1 MRRDARGRGWLYEGR
16 MHGRHRFAAILARL
30 PLRRAPHRLTALESV
45 LRRHHSRAVERVGH
59 KNHCEGH
66 YHDLSYGQ
74 HRQTRYMGERLKS
87 SLWVRGINGGEQ
99 RKRNACA
106 GQAPQAGA
114 LRAVLNS
121 QALRPGLNCFAPP
134 ALGREEF
141 QIDNF
146 TI

>member
-30 PLRRAPHRLTALESV
+30 TLRRAPHRLTALESV

-106 GQAPQAGA
+106 GKAAQAVESPRR
-114 LRAVLNS
+114 LEF
-121 QALRPGLNCFAPP
+121 PGLAAWAKLFRTSGAGK
-134 ALGREEF
+134 GR
-141 QIDNF
+141 ISN
-146 TI
+146 